1 MRYTWASG
9 RKDASMALADYGR
22 KTTGTLDSFPTIY
35 LMDSGLKKTEM
46 WEKLDKQNTN

>member
-22 KTTGTLDSFPTIY
+22 KIIGTLDSFPTIY
-35 LMDSGLKKTEM
+35 LMDLGLKKIET
-46 WEKLDKQNTN
+46 WEKLGKQNTN